1 MCVWYRYRSR
11 WYDCPW
17 IHPLHVKAR
26 ASGKW
31 TKRPLRSSWES
42 TVHNGWTRG
51 SITQTEQS
59 GGGAT
64 PKRKL
69 ASYSCKKGPCAGGT
83 KRIWRTTMSA
93 YMTFWGDNTLRIVKS
108 TVLKQLKI
116 KSSTTQ
122 FEAAADNDNEDQNMI
137 LGEKPSLFHLLKMRK
152 LREASMIHKLQ
163 ADDTP
168 RSLW

>member
-1 MCVWYRYRSR
+1 
-11 WYDCPW
+11 
-17 IHPLHVKAR
+17 
-26 ASGKW
+26 
-31 TKRPLRSSWES
+31 
-42 TVHNGWTRG
+42 
-51 SITQTEQS
+51 
-59 GGGAT
+59 
-64 PKRKL
+64 
-69 ASYSCKKGPCAGGT
+69 
-83 KRIWRTTMSA
+83 MSA